1 MIVKINMNLPIYA
14 FPKNDHYVLPKE
26 KIEVDEIS
34 MGQSHTNIKLKG
46 HEWVYNSVH
55 FDFYLGNRKI
65 DIYKSGLINNYM
77 TLYLPGISFLED

>member
-14 FPKNDHYVLPKE
+14 FPKNDHYVLSKE

-46 HEWVYNSVH
+46 HEGVYNSVH